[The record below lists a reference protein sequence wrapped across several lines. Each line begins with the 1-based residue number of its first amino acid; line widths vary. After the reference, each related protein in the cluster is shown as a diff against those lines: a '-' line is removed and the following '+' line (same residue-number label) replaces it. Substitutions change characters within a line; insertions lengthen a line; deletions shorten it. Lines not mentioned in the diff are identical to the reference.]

1 MPKTSS
7 IRPVI
12 SIQYRRLTEGR
23 RDGHTTTAYIAIVGS
38 WRRAEKIA
46 KMHRPSKVLK
56 YSEYPIA
63 LAHFPYQSQFVV
75 EIMRAKKLDDILLS
89 CGFLTASV
97 FLYKKGCGCVVP
109 KTLFSAS
116 SFRATL
122 QCLFLF

>member
-23 RDGHTTTAYIAIVGS
+23 RDDHTTTAYIATVGL

-46 KMHRPSKVLK
+46 KMHRLSKVIK

-63 LAHFPYQSQFVV
+63 LAHLPYQRQFVV
-75 EIMRAKKLDDILLS
+75 EITRAKNW
-89 CGFLTASV
+89 TT
-97 FLYKKGCGCVVP
+97 YY
-109 KTLFSAS
+109 
-116 SFRATL
+116 
-122 QCLFLF
+122 